1 MVSNAVAALVA
12 RALRIAAV
20 VACAIAVLAW
30 PVFLFARTISG
41 DLPVDSTGSS
51 QSPPVNSSLTGLF
64 IFMVALAVA
73 AAFAAAAAVLSTS
86 RPIGAARIIGA
97 VIAAAVSGAL
107 AYVAAWML
115 GLGVVVHIVQ
125 AVLWLF

>member
-30 PVFLFARTISG
+30 PVLLFARTISG
-41 DLPVDSTGSS
+41 DLPSDSTGSS

-97 VIAAAVSGAL
+97 VIAAAISGAL